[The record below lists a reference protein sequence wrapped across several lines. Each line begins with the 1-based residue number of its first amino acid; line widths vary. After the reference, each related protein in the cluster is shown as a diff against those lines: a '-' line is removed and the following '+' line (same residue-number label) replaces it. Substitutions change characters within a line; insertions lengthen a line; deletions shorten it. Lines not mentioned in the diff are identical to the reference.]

1 MQVLEEFRKGFK
13 YREEL
18 LRPAMVKVAVSS
30 KPAEPA
36 AEGGEEAPKEDAKPD
51 QA

>member
-13 YREEL
+13 YKDEL

-30 KPAEPA
+30 SPA
-36 AEGGEEAPKEDAKPD
+36 AEGGDEEKADKAE
-51 QA
+51 